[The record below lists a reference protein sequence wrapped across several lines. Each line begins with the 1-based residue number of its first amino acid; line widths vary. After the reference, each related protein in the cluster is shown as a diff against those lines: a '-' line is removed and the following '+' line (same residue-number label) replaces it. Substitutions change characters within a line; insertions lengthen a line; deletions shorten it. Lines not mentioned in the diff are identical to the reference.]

1 MEYNIY
7 YQKAMLFDKILIEI
21 NELLEDRY
29 SKTTIAEWVWM
40 DVSALNRLISWNTD
54 ARLKTLHKVY
64 NLIKNRWIEIISVG
78 TI

>member
-7 YQKAMLFDKILIEI
+7 YQKAMLFYKIKKEYD
-21 NELLEDRY
+21 ELLKDRY
-29 SKTTIAEWVWM
+29 SLTTIAEWVWM
-40 DVSALNRLISWNTD
+40 DISALKKLISWNND